1 VSIVPRSGHSTK
13 DDLQVAS
20 SERSHR
26 LELQDAVCA
35 KRHTVVLAGEVDIA
49 SVAILDTVL
58 TNVCESGP
66 EAVVLDLCRVSFMDS
81 AGIHAIRRAEQLC
94 RELDGC
100 WFALIPGG
108 NPRVLRVLEL
118 TGVLDHF
125 SSGAKAST
133 PGLNRRGATLSGAV
147 PDRRAARDAP
157 PRREPYL
164 SLAAPQRVGPSSLTS
179 TSEA

>member
-1 VSIVPRSGHSTK
+1 VSIVPRSGHR
-13 DDLQVAS
+13 DGFPVAS

-49 SVAILDTVL
+49 SVAVLNTAL
-58 TNVCESGP
+58 TNICTSGP
-66 EAVVLDLCRVSFMDS
+66 EAVVLDLCRVRFMDS

-108 NPRVLRVLEL
+108 NPQVRRVLDL
-118 TGVLDHF
+118 TVLDHIP
-125 SSGAKAST
+125 SGASASA
-133 PGLNRRGATLSGAV
+133 PALNRRGAAPSGAV
-147 PDRRAARDAP
+147 PDRLAARDTP

-164 SLAAPQRVGPSSLTS
+164 SLAAPQRVGSSSLTS